1 MRTATLNQIHATN
14 MSKLT
19 GKNTNET
26 SKNKTLLPLQLT
38 LNTYHL
44 NILFS
49 RKMCHNCTD

>member
-49 RKMCHNCTD
+49 RKMCHNYTD